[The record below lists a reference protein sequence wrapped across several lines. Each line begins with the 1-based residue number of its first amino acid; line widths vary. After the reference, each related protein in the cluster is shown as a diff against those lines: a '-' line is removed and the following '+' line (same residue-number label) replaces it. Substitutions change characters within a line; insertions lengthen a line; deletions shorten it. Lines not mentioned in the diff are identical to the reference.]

1 MLVWAQRPPWSTRTR
16 VRRPPQ
22 LILLLPR
29 SFYARAWNWY
39 VRAVRWIQREC
50 SSVPFSFRDPRA
62 EIYRE
67 KPNEKSIL
75 VGNFKEPLIFH
86 EKGR

>member
-1 MLVWAQRPPWSTRTR
+1 M
-16 VRRPPQ
+16 RRPPQ

-50 SSVPFSFRDPRA
+50 SSVPFSFRDPPRA

-75 VGNFKEPLIFH
+75 VGNFEEPLIFH